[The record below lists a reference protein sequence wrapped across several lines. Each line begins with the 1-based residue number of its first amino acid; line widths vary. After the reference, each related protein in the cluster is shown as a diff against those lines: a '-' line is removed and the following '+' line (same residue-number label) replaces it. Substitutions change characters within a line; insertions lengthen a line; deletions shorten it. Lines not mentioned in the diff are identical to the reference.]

1 MAGRDQREPME
12 RLTRVLAVLT
22 SAGSSGVPVDHLVDI
37 AGFTS
42 ADAEARRD
50 QLKRE
55 IRHLTQQGWEITN
68 IADEGA
74 PAIYRLATVD
84 NRLRI
89 KLTPGQAAELQ
100 RAVLFASRADL
111 VDRLG
116 LLQGALDEDLP
127 AEVTTAGADQTLD
140 LVVEAVRMSCLLR
153 FRYGGT
159 DRAVHPQTVRT
170 TGGRWYLLAHE
181 ERSDQV
187 KTFVVSRMSGVSPD
201 EPGTAQVDP
210 VVRHRGLHPLSWQ
223 VDSPIEVV
231 LETPV
236 EFRDDVV
243 NWLATPLGE
252 NLVER
257 DGTQLV
263 HLTYSVTN
271 RQALIGRVCDL
282 GRRVRIV
289 APESLRTELITLL
302 EDLAGAG
309 ATHETGA

>member
-170 TGGRWYLLAHE
+170 TGAAGICWLT
-181 ERSDQV
+181 RSAAIR
-187 KTFVVSRMSGVSPD
+187 SRPSWCRGCRECRRTSPELPRSTLWSG
-201 EPGTAQVDP
+201 TVD
-210 VVRHRGLHPLSWQ
+210 
-223 VDSPIEVV
+223 
-231 LETPV
+231 
-236 EFRDDVV
+236 
-243 NWLATPLGE
+243 
-252 NLVER
+252 
-257 DGTQLV
+257 
-263 HLTYSVTN
+263 
-271 RQALIGRVCDL
+271 C
-282 GRRVRIV
+282 
-289 APESLRTELITLL
+289 TL
-302 EDLAGAG
+302 
-309 ATHETGA
+309 